1 MRPSVLGLV
10 LLSALWGASVAAHA
24 QDAHGHA
31 QGQAQSPAQGQY
43 GQGHSENHDWYREL
57 KQPDTGY
64 SCCNG
69 RTATSEGDC
78 RPTRAYLNDDGM
90 WYALLEGRWVPVPPR
105 VVLKQL
111 APDGRSHICAS
122 RSGMIYC
129 FLGGSPKS

>member
-1 MRPSVLGLV
+1 MPR
-10 LLSALWGASVAAHA
+10 LSRHVVSLIGVVGVAAGFGAYA
-24 QDAHGHA
+24 QQNMRHEYQGNYGDGHA
-31 QGQAQSPAQGQY
+31 
-43 GQGHSENHDWYREL
+43 ENHDWYRDL

-69 RTATSEGDC
+69 TANGVEGDC
-78 RPTRAYLNDDGM
+78 RPTRAYLTEEGTWRALVDGQ
-90 WYALLEGRWVPVPPR
+90 WVPVPPR

-122 RSGMIYC
+122 RSGLIYC